1 MLSVKS
7 DEKYGYMGFMY
18 WQAIDITTNKIQ
30 CGNNFQFVQT
40 KRDCLWLLL
49 QIRLK
54 LDES

>member
-30 CGNNFQFVQT
+30 CGNNFQVVQT